1 MEEYFEKEYG
11 KGHLESVVKDN
22 DMESLYGLMQ
32 EYLDHSLKV
41 ELNCFAYL
49 NDLKY
54 VHELQNLFFALTG
67 TELEI
72 ETLA

>member
-41 ELNCFAYL
+41 ELNCEICK
-49 NDLKY
+49 LKI
-54 VHELQNLFFALTG
+54 NSGICGKCASDIAAGF
-67 TELEI
+67 
-72 ETLA
+72 